1 MKQEYERL
9 PLRDN
14 VSLIVFSGK
23 KFLLVNLLDW
33 EEDWWKFPQGGVEK
47 GETLLE
53 AGKRELKEEIGT
65 DKINIVGQSKYTNS
79 YVWPDELI
87 TKKQNNYRGQSQ
99 RFLVFEFLGKSNDIM
114 LGANEVRKYRWV
126 TKKHILEFSADR
138 EHMFFKNYNRL
149 IPKILGEFLL

>member
-1 MKQEYERL
+1 MKRKYAAL

-53 AGKRELKEEIGT
+53 AGKREFREELGT
-65 DKINIVGQSKYTNS
+65 DNIRVLGQSRYTNN
-79 YVWPDELI
+79 YDWPDELI
-87 TKKQNNYRGQSQ
+87 ERKQNNYRGQSQ
-99 RFLVFEFLGKSNDIM
+99 RFLVVEFLGKSNDII
-114 LGANEVRKYRWV
+114 LGA
-126 TKKHILEFSADR
+126 
-138 EHMFFKNYNRL
+138 
-149 IPKILGEFLL
+149 

>member
-33 EEDWWKFPQGGVEK
+33 EEDWWKFPQGGVVK

-99 RFLVFEFLGKSNDIM
+99 RFLVVEFLGKSNDII

-138 EHMFFKNYNRL
+138 EHMLFKNYNGV
-149 IPKILGEFLL
+149 IPKIL